1 VIAIV
6 MGSKSDMPIAQKTY
20 DLLVKHHVAATMQVL
35 SFHRNAETLFKFVKD
50 SKAEVFIAFAGGA
63 AHLAGAIASHTLCP
77 VIGVPVKIDLE
88 GMDALLSTVQMPSG
102 VPVATVA
109 INGAENAAILAMQI
123 LAVGNERILNE
134 LILMRNELRN
144 L

>member
-1 VIAIV
+1 
-6 MGSKSDMPIAQKTY
+6 MPIAQKAY
-20 DLLVKHHVAATMQVL
+20 DLLIKHHVVATIQVL
-35 SFHRNAETLFKFVKD
+35 SFHRNAEMLFAFVKN
-50 SKAEVFIAFAGGA
+50 SQAKVFIAFAGGA

-77 VIGVPVKIDLE
+77 VIGVPVKISLE

-123 LAVGNERILNE
+123 LAVGNEQILNE
-134 LILMRNELRN
+134 LTLMRNELRN

>member
-1 VIAIV
+1 MIAIV
-6 MGSKSDMPIAQKTY
+6 MGSKSDLPIAQKAY
-20 DLLVKHHVAATMQVL
+20 DLLIKHHVAATMQVI
-35 SFHRNAETLFKFVKD
+35 SFHRNAETLFAFVK
-50 SKAEVFIAFAGGA
+50 SSQAKVFIACAGGA

-77 VIGVPVKIDLE
+77 VIGVPVKVSLE

-123 LAVGNERILNE
+123 LAIGNERILNE
-134 LILMRNELRN
+134 LTLMRNELRN